1 MVISKRTRKHG
12 LRSIKTD
19 NLPSNKRERTSIKD
33 VLFFYAFFLV
43 SCPRGKLY
51 LLIEKLEVNQKE
63 EAKMTGRSL
72 AVKVMKSLSKL
83 QKYQI
88 LSKDQTQV
96 LLQQIINGKEISSV
110 EDVIYALYAYD
121 VPDGKEGIFEAVI
134 DGLRA
139 QKGGINTWE
148 N

>member
-1 MVISKRTRKHG
+1 M
-12 LRSIKTD
+12 
-19 NLPSNKRERTSIKD
+19 
-33 VLFFYAFFLV
+33 
-43 SCPRGKLY
+43 
-51 LLIEKLEVNQKE
+51 
-63 EAKMTGRSL
+63 
-72 AVKVMKSLSKL
+72 
-83 QKYQI
+83 
-88 LSKDQTQV
+88 

>member
-1 MVISKRTRKHG
+1 M
-12 LRSIKTD
+12 
-19 NLPSNKRERTSIKD
+19 
-33 VLFFYAFFLV
+33 
-43 SCPRGKLY
+43 
-51 LLIEKLEVNQKE
+51 LIEKLEVNQKE

-139 QKGGINTWE
+139 QKGGINTWK